1 MGTAMSVKSPKTW
14 TSFEDQLALLQQRGM
29 IVEDNAKALHYLAKL
44 GYYRLSGYF
53 YPFRQFDGEGRRAD
67 QFAENTYFNDV
78 LALYMFDKQLR
89 MLAMDAL
96 ERIEVAVKVEVA
108 YLLGKHHALAHEDS
122 DFFQTNSANFKH
134 SKWLAAYQKLLAREK
149 QKSDVGSERQSSFV
163 QHHIH
168 HYGGKLPVWVGC
180 EVWDF
185 GTLSHLFRGLKPEYS
200 NQIAAKYG
208 IHSGKAMSSFL
219 YTFNTVRNIS
229 AHHGRLWN
237 RGIVGRAS
245 LSGVKGPQWQLLN
258 NEQAFTAFCLMQW
271 MMQNIC
277 PHSTWKIRV
286 KDTLNNF
293 PHIRGAAAAEINL
306 KRFGVPEDMDLERWR
321 LWRA

>member
-1 MGTAMSVKSPKTW
+1 MSVKSPKTW

-108 YLLGKHHALAHEDS
+108 YLLGESNVLAHEDS
-122 DFFQTNSANFKH
+122 TFFQPDSVNFQH
-134 SKWLAAYQKLLAREK
+134 AKWLVTYQKLLDREK
-149 QKSDVGSERQSSFV
+149 GKKDVRSERQSSFV

-168 HYGGKLPVWVGC
+168 AYGGALPIWVGC

-185 GTLSHLFRGLKPEYS
+185 GTLSNLFRGLKPEYS
-200 NQIAAKYG
+200 NQIATKYG
-208 IHSGKAMSSFL
+208 ISSGKGMSSFL

-245 LSGVKGPQWQLLN
+245 LKSVKGPQWQKLN
-258 NEQAFTAFCLMQW
+258 NEQTFTAFCLMQW

-277 PHSTWKIRV
+277 PNSSWKIRV
-286 KDTLNNF
+286 KEVLDGF
-293 PHIRGAAAAEINL
+293 PEIRGAAVSEVNL
-306 KRFGVPEDMDLERWR
+306 QRFGLPKGMDLERWN